1 MIGFCAA
8 DAPWSPM
15 SSNVSASAPQRANA
29 ENVLKVVN
37 LTKQV
42 SSPEGPLAIVDDV
55 SFDIARGETVAITG
69 ASGAGKSTL
78 LAMLAGLDLPTAGHV
93 WLDGQDLTLLSEDG
107 RARLRAQRVGFV
119 FQSFHL
125 IPSLAALENVL
136 LPLELAQRDSA
147 RARAREIL
155 DRVALTAR
163 VDHYPRQLSGG
174 EQQRVAL
181 ARAFVIGPAVL
192 FADEP
197 TGNLDANAGQRIIEL
212 MFEMNRTARTTLAL
226 VTHEQALARRCDRI
240 LHMEAG
246 RLVAS

>member
-1 MIGFCAA
+1 M
-8 DAPWSPM
+8 
-15 SSNVSASAPQRANA
+15 
-29 ENVLKVVN
+29 N

-42 SSPEGPLAIVDDV
+42 SSPEGPLAIVHDV

-78 LAMLAGLDLPTAGHV
+78 LAMLAGLDLPTSGHI
-93 WLDGQDLTLLSEDG
+93 WLDGVDLTTLTEDG

-125 IPSLAALENVL
+125 IPSLTALENVL
-136 LPLELAQRDSA
+136 LPLELAQRADPQLH
-147 RARAREIL
+147 AREAL
-155 DRVALTAR
+155 DRVGLAPR

-181 ARAFVIGPAVL
+181 ARAFVTGPAVL

-197 TGNLDANAGQRIIEL
+197 TGNLDAHTGQRIIDL
-212 MFEMNRTARTTLAL
+212 MFDMNRTAHTTLVL
-226 VTHEQALARRCDRI
+226 VTHEEPLAARCDRI
-240 LHMEAG
+240 LHMQAG
-246 RLVAS
+246 RLVAP

>member
-1 MIGFCAA
+1 
-8 DAPWSPM
+8 
-15 SSNVSASAPQRANA
+15 
-29 ENVLKVVN
+29 VN

-42 SSPEGPLAIVDDV
+42 SSPEGPLAIVHDV

-78 LAMLAGLDLPTAGHV
+78 LAMLAGLDLPTAGHL
-93 WLDGQDLTLLSEDG
+93 WLDGQDLTTLSEDG

-125 IPSLAALENVL
+125 IPSLTALENVL
-136 LPLELAQRDSA
+136 LPLELAQRPNP
-147 RARAREIL
+147 RNLAREAL
-155 DRVALTAR
+155 DRVGLGPR

-197 TGNLDANAGQRIIEL
+197 TGNLDANTGQRIIEL
-212 MFEMNRTARTTLAL
+212 MFDMNRTARTTLVL
-226 VTHEQALARRCDRI
+226 VTHEQPLAARCDRI
-240 LHMEAG
+240 LHMQAG
-246 RLVAS
+246 RLVAP